1 VTLRPASAC
10 WFELLTSRE
19 ELGAALDS
27 LAATGSVQLEAYS
40 RTEQRLALPDLRAT
54 LAEYETL
61 ARRYGHY
68 WPRTADLR
76 HGAEHDLF
84 DAPRV
89 AIERVRAWA
98 AAADPLI
105 AELEHL
111 AQAAEDTAL
120 LTELQSLS
128 GDSLAR
134 LDQVARAGP
143 VLAGRAY
150 LLTEGGPPQAL
161 PPNVL
166 LQRVAVDERLFLLAI
181 GPVEEIAALDQSL
194 AARKARVI
202 PLPDDLPAD
211 AADLRSHL
219 ESRRAAIAAREQA
232 ARGELDALNEQHGMA
247 GALGELAL
255 AAWLVTH
262 VPELPVTEHFAW
274 ITGWCAD
281 ADDSRLRAALDARD
295 LHYLL
300 RLTPAPEDA
309 VPPSVLRNPAWARPF
324 EVFGRLMG
332 VPGTREADPSIV
344 LALVAPLMFGYMFGD
359 VGQGLVVAVL
369 GFLVRDRLPALRLL
383 VPGGLVAIAFGF
395 AFGSVFAREDV
406 IPALWLHPL
415 AEPLTVLG
423 TALGFGIVV
432 IVVGLLLNALQFH
445 WRGELGR
452 WFATEAG
459 IVVAYLGAVGT
470 VFDARLLWALPLGVA
485 WALTGS
491 ALTTHGDRLG
501 SLGHAAGECLE
512 RLLQLGV
519 NTVSFV
525 RVGAFALA
533 HAGLSTAVVG
543 IAEAAGPGYWPVLV
557 IGNVAIIALEGL
569 VVGIQTTRLIL
580 FEFFIRFLA
589 AQGRPFEPLTPPS
602 TSSAP
607 LPRSKT

>member
-1 VTLRPASAC
+1 MTLRPASAS

-19 ELGAALDS
+19 ELGATLDC

-40 RTEQRLALPDLRAT
+40 RSEQRLALPDLRTT

-61 ARRYGHY
+61 ARRYAHY
-68 WPRTADLR
+68 WPRAADLR
-76 HGAEHDLF
+76 HGAEHDLL
-84 DAPRV
+84 DAPRQ

-98 AAADPLI
+98 VAADPLI
-105 AELEHL
+105 AELEEL

-120 LTELQSLS
+120 LAQLHERS
-128 GDSLAR
+128 GEGLAR

-143 VLAGRAY
+143 LLAGRAY
-150 LLTEGGPPQAL
+150 LLPERGPPQAL

-166 LQRVAVDERLFLLAI
+166 LQRVALDERLFLLAV
-181 GPVEEIAALDQSL
+181 GPVEEITVLDQAL

-202 PLPDDLPAD
+202 PLPEDLPAD
-211 AADLRSHL
+211 PASLASHL
-219 ESRRAAIAAREQA
+219 ESRKAALAERERAARA
-232 ARGELDALNEQHGMA
+232 ELDALSERHGIA
-247 GALGELAL
+247 AALGELVL

-274 ITGWCAD
+274 VTGWCAD
-281 ADDSRLRAALDARD
+281 ADDSKLRAALDGRSQ
-295 LHYLL
+295 HYLL
-300 RLTPAPEDA
+300 RFMPAPEDA
-309 VPPSVLRNPAWARPF
+309 VAPTVLHNPAWVRPF

-344 LALVAPLMFGYMFGD
+344 LALVAPLMFGFMFGD
-359 VGQGLVVAVL
+359 VVQGLVVAL
-369 GFLVRDRLPALRLL
+369 GGFLLRDRVPALRLL
-383 VPGGLVAIAFGF
+383 MPGGLVAVAFGF

-415 AEPLTVLG
+415 SDPLTVLG
-423 TALGFGIVV
+423 TALGFGVVV
-432 IVVGLLLNALQFH
+432 ILLGLLLNALQFH

-452 WFATEAG
+452 WFATDAG
-459 IVVAYLGAVGT
+459 ILLAYVGIVGT
-470 VFDARLLWALPLGVA
+470 ALDARLLWALPLGIVWLLA
-485 WALTGS
+485 GS
-491 ALTTHGDRLG
+491 ALIGREDRLG
-501 SLGHAAGECLE
+501 SLGHAAGESVE

-543 IAEAAGPGYWPVLV
+543 IADASGPAYWPVLLV
-557 IGNVAIIALEGL
+557 GNVAIIALEGL

-589 AQGRPFEPLTPPS
+589 AQGRAFEPLQPPTP
-602 TSSAP
+602 TAEP
-607 LPRSKT
+607 LPRSKP

>member
-1 VTLRPASAC
+1 MTLRPVSAS

-19 ELGAALDS
+19 ELGAALDC

-40 RTEQRLALPDLRAT
+40 RSEQRLALPDLRTT
-54 LAEYETL
+54 LADYETM

-68 WPRTADLR
+68 WPRAAVLR
-76 HGAEHDLF
+76 HAPEHDLLE
-84 DAPRV
+84 APR
-89 AIERVRAWA
+89 AALDRVRAWA
-98 AAADPLI
+98 KAADPLI
-105 AELEHL
+105 AELEEL
-111 AQAAEDTAL
+111 AQSAEDTAL
-120 LTELQSLS
+120 LAQLLVVS
-128 GDSLAR
+128 GGGLAR

-150 LLTEGGPPQAL
+150 LLPEGGPPQAL

-166 LQRVAVDERLFLLAI
+166 MQRVVLDSRLFLLAV
-181 GPVEEIAALDQSL
+181 GPADEIATLDQAL

-211 AADLRSHL
+211 PAELGRHL
-219 ESRRAAIAAREQA
+219 ESRRAAIEARAQA
-232 ARGELDALNEQHGMA
+232 ARAELDAVSEQQGIA
-247 GALGELAL
+247 AALGELAL

-281 ADDSRLRAALDARD
+281 ADDTRLRAALDART

-300 RLTPAPEDA
+300 RFTPAPADA
-309 VPPSVLRNPAWARPF
+309 VPPSVMRNPAWARPF

-332 VPGTREADPSIV
+332 VPGTSEADPSML
-344 LALVAPLMFGYMFGD
+344 LALVAPLMFGFMFGD
-359 VGQGLVVAVL
+359 VVQGLVLATI
-369 GFLVRDRLPALRLL
+369 GYLVRDRLPALRLL
-383 VPGGLVAIAFGF
+383 IPGGLVAVAFGF

-406 IPALWLHPL
+406 IPALWVHPL
-415 AEPLTVLG
+415 AQPLTVLG
-423 TALGFGIVV
+423 TALGFGVVV
-432 IVVGLLLNALQFH
+432 ILLGLLLNALQRH
-445 WRGELGR
+445 WRGELAK
-452 WFATEAG
+452 WAATDAG
-459 IVVAYLGAVGT
+459 LLVAYLGIVGS
-470 VFDARLLWALPLGVA
+470 VVDARLLWALPAGVA
-485 WALTGS
+485 WTLAGS
-491 ALTTHGDRLG
+491 ALTEPGDRLG
-501 SLGHAAGECLE
+501 ALGHAAGESLE

-543 IAEAAGPGYWPVLV
+543 IADASGPAYWPVLL

-580 FEFFIRFLA
+580 FEFFIRFLTA
-589 AQGRPFEPLTPPS
+589 RGRPFEPLSPPS
-602 TSSAP
+602 PTSEP
-607 LPRSKT
+607 LPRSKP